1 MQTAHS
7 ERPIIIQFRSTAHFL
22 PAKRRNGYF
31 SSITRYNMGKSPF
44 HKLVFSLV
52 LMTGFF
58 CNMQAQTPHPGFEHL
73 TMEQGLSA
81 QIVIDMLFDS
91 KGYLWAATENG
102 LDRYD
107 GYSFTTYRFDP
118 RDPHSINQSLTFSL
132 FEDGE
137 GTIWVGTAEGGINK
151 FDRNTE
157 KFINFKPAQPP
168 NRFETVLRAVSAM
181 NEDRQG
187 MIWVGSYS
195 GELRRFNKKTGQ
207 FSASDFDLGYH
218 KRPIDLR
225 PFDRITCIYKD
236 KQNDLWIGNKMGL
249 HKLVITLGRNGQP
262 DSIHFLHYL
271 NHSGDP
277 NSLMGNEVTGI
288 TQDRSGNLWVATDSA
303 LNRMDKNPDR
313 FVHYIHDQADP
324 NSIDGPGLGKIA
336 GDLDGN
342 LWICTLQGVDRF
354 NKERTRFEHF
364 RLNANDL
371 NSVRAHEK
379 IVIDKA
385 GNIWL
390 GGDGID
396 KFDPRQAS
404 IITYLYDVK
413 SNHSP
418 QNEASALFESRSG
431 ILWFSTSSGLA
442 GLDKKAGK
450 FRYYQ
455 HNPSIPSSLSSDL
468 ISSALENEDGKLW
481 ISSWDGTL
489 DLLDPKTGR
498 ATHYI
503 GNNGRYKNAKRLF
516 FNVLMK
522 DSRGVLWIG
531 ATSGA
536 VFAIDDKTGKRRD
549 FIHDPADPG
558 GLSDYQTNCLCE
570 DREGMIWIGHGS
582 VATDRLDPGT
592 GKIKHYQFHPDDSNS
607 ISSNI
612 VQEIFKDRNGNL
624 WFGTGGGGLCRYHD
638 STDSFTSYTE
648 RNGLVDNSINSIV
661 EDNKGDLWLGT
672 GKGICRFSPSTETF
686 TSFDFL
692 NSSKSNLKY
701 SFYFKGRDGRL
712 YFNGRDEGVKAF
724 DPDKIETNR
733 YIPPVV
739 ITQIKLFNVPLP
751 GKNEAKEIELTHDQN
766 FFSFEFAALNY
777 TNPAK
782 NQYAYKLEGVDKDWV
797 HSGTRRTANYTAV
810 APGTYTFRVKGSNNE
825 GLWNNEGTSVKI
837 IVLPPW
843 WKTWWAYSLYAL
855 AILTALYFFDR
866 FRKKSLIEKER
877 ELNKETE
884 LEMQALR
891 AQMNPHFIFNCLS
904 SINRFVLKNET
915 EAASNYLTKFSKL
928 IRIVLNN
935 SKKPLIPLE
944 AELEML
950 QLYLDMEKLRFKD
963 NFSYFIDMDGN
974 IDPATILIPPL
985 LFQPF
990 VENAVWHGLMH
1001 KTEPGILNI
1010 TLSTENNVLICAIV
1024 DNGVGRAFAEVSGS
1038 KSVQNQKSMGIQIT
1052 RQRLALINGK
1062 NDSEHNVFDIEDLY
1076 DDEGNASGTK
1086 VLLRIRY
1093 KEMTED
1099 N

>member
-1 MQTAHS
+1 
-7 ERPIIIQFRSTAHFL
+7 
-22 PAKRRNGYF
+22 
-31 SSITRYNMGKSPF
+31 MGKSPF

-52 LMTGFF
+52 LMTVFF

-249 HKLVITLGRNGQP
+249 HKLVITSGRNGQP

-271 NHSGDP
+271 NRSGDP

-442 GLDKKAGK
+442 GLDKKTGK

-558 GLSDYQTNCLCE
+558 GLSDYQANCLCE

-648 RNGLVDNSINSIV
+648 RNGLADNSINSIV

-950 QLYLDMEKLRFKD
+950 QLYLDMEKLRFTD

-1024 DNGVGRAFAEVSGS
+1024 DNGVGRAFSEVSGS